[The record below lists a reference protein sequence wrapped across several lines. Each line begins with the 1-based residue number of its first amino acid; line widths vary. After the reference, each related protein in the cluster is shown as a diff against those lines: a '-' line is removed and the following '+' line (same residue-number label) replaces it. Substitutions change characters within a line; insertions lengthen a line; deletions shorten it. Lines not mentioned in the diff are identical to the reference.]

1 MKKTG
6 SVMTIALSAVL
17 LEPAVASP
25 KFNFCSRYKA
35 SHPPALPEKS
45 RTARRTSVQ

>member
-6 SVMTIALSAVL
+6 LVMTIALSAVL

-25 KFNFCSRYKA
+25 K
-35 SHPPALPEKS
+35 
-45 RTARRTSVQ
+45 VQFLQPI

>member
-25 KFNFCSRYKA
+25 TLQFLQ
-35 SHPPALPEKS
+35 PI
-45 RTARRTSVQ
+45 

>member
-25 KFNFCSRYKA
+25 
-35 SHPPALPEKS
+35 ALQCLQPI
-45 RTARRTSVQ
+45 

>member
-6 SVMTIALSAVL
+6 LVMTIALSAVL

-25 KFNFCSRYKA
+25 KVHNA